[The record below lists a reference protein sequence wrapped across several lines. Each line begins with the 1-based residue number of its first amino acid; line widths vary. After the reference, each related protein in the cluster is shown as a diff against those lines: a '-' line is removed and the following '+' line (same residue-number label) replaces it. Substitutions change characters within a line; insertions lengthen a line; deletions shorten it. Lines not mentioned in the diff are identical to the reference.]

1 MTLSFLLQKYFPK
14 ETTTSSPKYAISSK
28 SERVSFWGVVD
39 GSGCDCETGISTLM
53 GEMSKG
59 EVGKID
65 IREEE
70 EVGIWISTCRERI
83 VVVEGTSTWENEICK
98 DVEVVWDVWGIN
110 ETGGERGEVGLTTSA
125 NTDGFV

>member
-1 MTLSFLLQKYFPK
+1 
-14 ETTTSSPKYAISSK
+14 
-28 SERVSFWGVVD
+28 
-39 GSGCDCETGISTLM
+39 
-53 GEMSKG
+53 MSKG
-59 EVGKID
+59 GVGKID

-70 EVGIWISTCRERI
+70 EVGIGISTCEERI
-83 VVVEGTSTWENEICK
+83 VEVEGTSTWENEICE